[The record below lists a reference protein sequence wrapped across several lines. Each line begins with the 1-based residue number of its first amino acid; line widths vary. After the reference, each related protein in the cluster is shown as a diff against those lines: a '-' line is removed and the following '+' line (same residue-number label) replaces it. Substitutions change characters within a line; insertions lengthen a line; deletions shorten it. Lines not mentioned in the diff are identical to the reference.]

1 MYTFGR
7 QNASANRAARPNPK
21 RGTMPKY
28 PHLTATSQ
36 LDRALIESV
45 LFPLADELRSDNGNA
60 SLLSGRA
67 LYSLFYEPSLLTR
80 TSFERAMGLLGG
92 QVYQTE
98 DASQFFPIAN
108 TDYVDNII
116 NILASMRID
125 VVALRSSAPGV
136 VERAEFADALTVI
149 NGGSA
154 DDHPTQALAD
164 LYTLRR
170 ELGGVDGAEVAV
182 VGRLEHRNVNAL
194 LRGLALFDGV
204 RLTLVPVSGGV
215 DPDTLSYC
223 RQRGMSV
230 GVEKSVEAARSADA
244 IYLNAP
250 RTVAHSLLLRS
261 RGAFNLR
268 IDAAFMAMLKPR
280 CAILDPMQRSGDF
293 AVEVQDDRLAFYR
306 QSENAL
312 YMRMAILAHLL
323 G

>member
-1 MYTFGR
+1 M
-7 QNASANRAARPNPK
+7 
-21 RGTMPKY
+21 
-28 PHLTATSQ
+28 TATSQ
-36 LDRALIESV
+36 LDRATIETR
-45 LFPLADELRSDNGNA
+45 LFPLCDELRNGNSA
-60 SLLSGRA
+60 DGRLSGLA

-98 DASQFFPIAN
+98 DASQFFPVSNPA
-108 TDYVDNII
+108 YMDNIV

-125 VVALRSSAPGV
+125 VVVLRSSAPGV

-164 LYTLRR
+164 LYTLQR
-170 ELGGVDGAEVAV
+170 ELGGIDGANISV

-194 LRGLALFDGV
+194 LRGLALFENIGV
-204 RLTLVPVSGGV
+204 TLIPSSGGV
-215 DPDTLSYC
+215 DPDVLGYC
-223 RQRGMSV
+223 RQRGV
-230 GVEKSVEAARSADA
+230 CVSVENDLEALNLADA

-250 RTVAHSLLLRS
+250 RTVAHAQLLRS
-261 RGAFNLR
+261 RGALSLR
-268 IDAAFMAMLKPR
+268 IDAGFVAGLKPH
-280 CAILDPMQRSGDF
+280 CIIMDPMQRSGDF
-293 AVEVQDDRLAFYR
+293 AVEVDDERLAFYR

-312 YMRMAILAHLL
+312 VMRMAILADMFDR